1 MDNKILIASI
11 YLKNG
16 KPVFSRND
24 HSPAGELDD
33 LAKIYNDNGIDK
45 ILLFDLSDD
54 DDEHEINLLAMR
66 QFNRLSEIPT
76 CGAGNIK
83 RMEDIRRLMMAGC
96 KQIMLNAARNESLEL
111 AKECATRY
119 GKDVILA
126 SIHNVDFIFKH
137 QADIETL
144 FHELYIMSGTVLDAV
159 DILSDTPYDIF
170 YDGEDTKEIYDL
182 LNRENA
188 RGVCGP
194 FISDPKS
201 DIMKLKNSLSE
212 MGLTI
217 DNFKPALRFSDLKLD
232 SNGLIPCVVQDYKT
246 DEVLMV
252 AYMNEESFDM
262 TIASG
267 KMTYFSRSRQEIWV
281 KGATSGHVQYVKSL
295 TADCD
300 KDALLAKVSQIG
312 VACHTGAYSCFF
324 NDILQKRYDERK
336 PLKILENLYL
346 EILEKKI
353 SPEEGSYANFLF
365 DKGLDKILEKIGA
378 EAAELI
384 IASKNSSVDQ
394 IKYEISDY
402 IYHLIVLMVEKAI
415 TWEDISQELSR
426 K

>member
-1 MDNKILIASI
+1 MDNKILIATI
-11 YLKNG
+11 FLKNG
-16 KPVFSRND
+16 KTVTSRTD
-24 HSPAGELDD
+24 HTPCGD
-33 LAKIYNDNGIDK
+33 LEDYAKIYNDNGIDK
-45 ILLFDLSDD
+45 IIIFDLSDD
-54 DDEHEINLLAMR
+54 DEEHELNLLAMR

-96 KQIMLNAARNESLEL
+96 KQIMLNAARNESLDL
-111 AKECATRY
+111 AKECAARY

-159 DILSDTPYDIF
+159 DILSNTPYDIF
-170 YDGEDTKEIYDL
+170 YDGTDTNEIFNL

-194 FISDPKS
+194 FISDPKT
-201 DIMKLKNSLSE
+201 DIMKLKDELSE
-212 MGLTI
+212 MGLSI
-217 DNFKPALRFSDLKLD
+217 DNFKPALSFSDLKLD

-246 DEVLMV
+246 DEVLML
-252 AYMNEESFDM
+252 AYMNEESFNK

-281 KGATSGHVQYVKSL
+281 KGETSGHVQYVKSL

-300 KDALLAKVSQIG
+300 KDTLLAKVSQIG

-365 DKGLDKILEKIGA
+365 DKGLDKILEKLGA
-378 EAAELI
+378 ETSELI
-384 IASKNSSVDQ
+384 IASKNSSIDK